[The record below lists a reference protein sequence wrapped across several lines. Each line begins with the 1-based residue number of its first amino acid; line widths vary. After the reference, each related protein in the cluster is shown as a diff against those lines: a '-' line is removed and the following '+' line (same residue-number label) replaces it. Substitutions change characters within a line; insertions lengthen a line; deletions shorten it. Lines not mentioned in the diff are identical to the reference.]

1 MSLDAYLVRGVA
13 GALCGALGPRLSVL
27 VFHRVLPAK
36 DPLFPEILCAAEFD
50 QLLGFLKQSW
60 KVIGLDEAVQQIKGN
75 GLPARALAITFD
87 DGYADNAEIAVPILV
102 RHGLRATFFIATE
115 FLDGGRMWND
125 TVIEALR
132 AAKGGDLDLSSLG
145 FGVLPLA
152 SDVERRQAIDFLLPR
167 IKYLDLE
174 KRAQIVDAVGT
185 RIGMPLPSD
194 LMMRGEQVK
203 AIRDQGMDIGAHT
216 ATHPILKGL
225 SPERAREEIV
235 GSKHALEELLGETVG
250 LFAYPNGKAGV
261 DYEQI
266 HADFA
271 KEAGFVAAASTRAGV
286 LTPEGDLFHIPRFT
300 PWDRDNLRFGLRLCK
315 NLLVS

>member
-1 MSLDAYLVRGVA
+1 MSLDAHLVRGVA
-13 GALCGALGPRLSVL
+13 GALCSALGPRLSVL

-50 QLLGFLKQSW
+50 QLLGFLSQSW
-60 KVIGLDEAVQQIKGN
+60 TVMGLDEAVQQIKRK

-87 DGYADNAEIAVPILV
+87 DGYADNAEVAVPILV
-102 RHGLRATFFIATE
+102 RHGLRATFFIATD

-125 TVIEALR
+125 TVIEAVR
-132 AAKGGDLDLSSLG
+132 AARGAEIDLSALG
-145 FGVLPLA
+145 FGVLPIA
-152 SDVERRQAIDFLLPR
+152 SNAQRRETIDTMLPR
-167 IKYLDLE
+167 IKYLDFE
-174 KRAQIVDAVGT
+174 KRAQIVEAVGT
-185 RIGMPLPSD
+185 RIGMPLPSH

-203 AIRDQGMDIGAHT
+203 AIRAQGMEIGAHT
-216 ATHPILKGL
+216 VRHPILKGL

-235 GSKHALEELLGETVG
+235 GSKQALEELLGETIG

-266 HADFA
+266 HADLA

-286 LTPEGDLFHIPRFT
+286 LTPEGDLFHIQRFT
-300 PWDRDNLRFGLRLCK
+300 PWDRGNLRFGLRLCK
-315 NLLVS
+315 NLLTS